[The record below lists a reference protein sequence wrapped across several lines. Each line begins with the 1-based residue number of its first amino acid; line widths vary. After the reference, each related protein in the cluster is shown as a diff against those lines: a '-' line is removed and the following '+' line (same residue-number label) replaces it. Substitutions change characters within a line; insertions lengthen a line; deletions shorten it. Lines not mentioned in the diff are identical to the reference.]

1 MTVGIGNML
10 TTGIKATDSSLMSWK
25 FEFMGEVT
33 TTKKKIPMICNLVSL
48 VLVIVFIIKIP
59 IQLYVPDHKL

>member
-1 MTVGIGNML
+1 MDCRLSQIKGNR
-10 TTGIKATDSSLMSWK
+10 TYINSSLMSWK

-48 VLVIVFIIKIP
+48 ALVIVFIIKIP
-59 IQLYVPDHKL
+59 IQLYVPGHKL